1 MPPKSTPPARFQA
14 SLVPVLQKI
23 RVVYIFW
30 YSIFHVIQKP
40 HRYTLAQKIDT
51 LFIEIIE
58 MLTSAS
64 FVKKTDKIIYLR
76 TAIRKL
82 DTLKIL
88 LNILWETRSIDTQ
101 KYELLSLP
109 LDEIG
114 RMLGGWLGQVEK
126 QNSPAHAR
134 EK

>member
-1 MPPKSTPPARFQA
+1 MVA
-14 SLVPVLQKI
+14 
-23 RVVYIFW
+23 
-30 YSIFHVIQKP
+30 
-40 HRYTLAQKIDT
+40 
-51 LFIEIIE
+51 
-58 MLTSAS
+58 SAS
-64 FVKKTDKIIYLR
+64 FVKKIDKIIYLR

-88 LNILWETRSIDTQ
+88 LNILWETRSIDNQ

-126 QNSPAHAR
+126 QNSPTNAG

>member
-1 MPPKSTPPARFQA
+1 MVA
-14 SLVPVLQKI
+14 
-23 RVVYIFW
+23 
-30 YSIFHVIQKP
+30 
-40 HRYTLAQKIDT
+40 
-51 LFIEIIE
+51 
-58 MLTSAS
+58 SAS

-88 LNILWETRSIDTQ
+88 LNILWETRSIDSQ

-114 RMLGGWLGQVEK
+114 KMLGGWLGQVEK
-126 QNSPAHAR
+126 QNSPADAG